1 MCAVEQSLFQRV
13 LTFVADHLTS
23 VESLANIPE
32 LIGEQIFVCALRR
45 RAFEEPAR
53 ADRCLELFASVYHGA
68 VLRSLCLRDCLLVIN
83 EYTEPIVTLSRH
95 LVHLDLGCC
104 HLGDGHE
111 MVAAIAQ
118 FVSLQTLNLRE
129 NGLTDAGVRRLTLPC
144 RMLGR
149 GPLLLRELDLSGNA
163 GIADKSAISLACFTQ
178 LRQVNLS
185 CTSVTPGGVSRLCS
199 SLGLRASREGPW
211 LGHPTATIGWAATLL
226 DQWRGC
232 MEDAASKRR
241 HKRLMLSPPKTGIFS
256 YRKRV
261 KLGSPSLSPP
271 GPSGTLVLGPPRSPP
286 AVAPRPSPTSKRR
299 LF

>member
-1 MCAVEQSLFQRV
+1 MDFNV
-13 LTFVADHLTS
+13 
-23 VESLANIPE
+23 
-32 LIGEQIFVCALRR
+32 
-45 RAFEEPAR
+45 
-53 ADRCLELFASVYHGA
+53 A
-68 VLRSLCLRDCLLVIN
+68 VLSGL
-83 EYTEPIVTLSRH
+83 
-95 LVHLDLGCC
+95 
-104 HLGDGHE
+104 
-111 MVAAIAQ
+111 
-118 FVSLQTLNLRE
+118 SLQTLNLRE
-129 NGLTDAGVRRLTLPC
+129 NGLTDVGVRRLTLPC

-163 GIADKSAISLACFTQ
+163 GIADKSAVSLACFTQ
-178 LRQVNLS
+178 LRQ
-185 CTSVTPGGVSRLCS
+185 PGGVSRLCS
-199 SLGLRASREGPW
+199 SLNLRASREGPW

-261 KLGSPSLSPP
+261 KLGSPYLSPP

-286 AVAPRPSPTSKRR
+286 AVARRPSPTSKRR